1 MTQLVEE
8 LSIAIP
14 AAFNGDEYRARTE
27 ELEEEAKQR
36 EFQELNKLRE
46 EAAQQHVI
54 LIETPTGYAFAP
66 VDENNEVINADQFKK
81 MSEQEQLKIQEVIAN
96 LQQKLQKLLK
106 KFPAW
111 RKEAKQ
117 KLKALNRGVAE
128 LAVNHLIEDLK
139 NKYLD
144 YPAVLQYLEEAK
156 KYIVDHVRDFIPHRE
171 AVLPFLEMPVE
182 PNPFRHYQVNLL
194 VDHSENKAAPV
205 VYEDH
210 PNYAN
215 LLGRFDYQAHM
226 GSLWTDFTMIKPGA
240 LHRANGGYLILDAR
254 KLLLQPYAWE
264 SLKRVLQAG
273 EIRIE
278 SLERSL
284 SLISTTSLEPEKIPL
299 KVKIILLGDRM
310 LYYLLSFYDPE
321 FQDLFK
327 VAADFDESLPRDDSA
342 IKEYARYLATIVKRE
357 KLQPMTRQA
366 VARVIE
372 HSSRLVGDSEKL
384 STHLRSIS
392 DLLAEANY
400 WAESNGHAN
409 ILASDVQQAIDQK
422 IYRSDRVREKLY
434 ENIHRGIVMIDT
446 EGKVTGQV
454 NGLSVLQLGEFS
466 FGQLSR
472 ITATTRLGNG
482 KIVDIERETE
492 LGGAIHSKGV
502 MILSSFIAARYARQ
516 APFSMAASLV
526 FEQSYGHVDG
536 DSASLAELCV
546 ILSSLAQVPL
556 CQNLALTGS
565 VNQLG
570 QVQPI
575 GGVNEKI
582 EGFFDICSKKGLTG
596 DQGVII
602 PESNVM
608 HLMLR
613 QDVVDAAKAGRFHIH
628 AVSTVDQALQ
638 LLSQMEAGERDGQ
651 GEFPKDSFNG
661 RVDAQ
666 LQQFI
671 LSALENLAARNSR
684 LIETYH
690 ILTNAYG
697 IFWCYCFAKL

>member
-1 MTQLVEE
+1 MIR
-8 LSIAIP
+8 S
-14 AAFNGDEYRARTE
+14 
-27 ELEEEAKQR
+27 
-36 EFQELNKLRE
+36 
-46 EAAQQHVI
+46 
-54 LIETPTGYAFAP
+54 
-66 VDENNEVINADQFKK
+66 
-81 MSEQEQLKIQEVIAN
+81 
-96 LQQKLQKLLK
+96 
-106 KFPAW
+106 
-111 RKEAKQ
+111 
-117 KLKALNRGVAE
+117 
-128 LAVNHLIEDLK
+128 
-139 NKYLD
+139 
-144 YPAVLQYLEEAK
+144 
-156 KYIVDHVRDFIPHRE
+156 
-171 AVLPFLEMPVE
+171 
-182 PNPFRHYQVNLL
+182 FR
-194 VDHSENKAAPV
+194 
-205 VYEDH
+205 
-210 PNYAN
+210 
-215 LLGRFDYQAHM
+215 
-226 GSLWTDFTMIKPGA
+226 IC
-240 LHRANGGYLILDAR
+240 I
-254 KLLLQPYAWE
+254 
-264 SLKRVLQAG
+264 
-273 EIRIE
+273 
-278 SLERSL
+278 
-284 SLISTTSLEPEKIPL
+284 
-299 KVKIILLGDRM
+299 

-372 HSSRLVGDSEKL
+372 HSSWLVGDSEKL

-446 EGKVTGQV
+446 QGKVTGQV

-466 FGQLSR
+466 FGQPSR

-526 FEQSYGHVDG
+526 FEQSYGLVDG

-575 GGVNEKI
+575 GGVNKKI
-582 EGFFDICSKKGLTG
+582 DGFFDICSKKGLTG

-613 QDVVDAAKAGRFHIH
+613 QDVVDAEKAGRFHIH

-638 LLSQMEAGERDGQ
+638 LLSQMEAGERDAQ

-666 LQQFI
+666 LQQFTTI
-671 LSALENLAARNSR
+671 KQKFLKNEP
-684 LIETYH
+684 Y
-690 ILTNAYG
+690 
-697 IFWCYCFAKL
+697 AKLKIDFVCLNAAHPMDANDSQ

>member
-1 MTQLVEE
+1 MKNTLLDPESLYNACRFDGFEFETTDQLEDIDIVMGQDRAVESIRFGIRMAGGGFNIFALVPSGTGKLTAIRELVGFEAERQPIPPEWCYVNNFSQPTNPRALQFPPGRGKRFKEDMAQLVEE

-27 ELEEEAKQR
+27 ELEEEVKQR

-66 VDENNEVINADQFKK
+66 VNENNEVINADQFKK

-117 KLKALNRGVAE
+117 KLKALNREVAE

-171 AVLPFLEMPVE
+171 AVLPFLEMPAE

-284 SLISTTSLEPEKIPL
+284 SLISTTSLSLEPEKIPL
-299 KVKIILLGDRM
+299 KVKIILLGDRI
-310 LYYLLSFYDPE
+310 LY
-321 FQDLFK
+321 
-327 VAADFDESLPRDDSA
+327 
-342 IKEYARYLATIVKRE
+342 
-357 KLQPMTRQA
+357 
-366 VARVIE
+366 
-372 HSSRLVGDSEKL
+372 
-384 STHLRSIS
+384 
-392 DLLAEANY
+392 
-400 WAESNGHAN
+400 
-409 ILASDVQQAIDQK
+409 
-422 IYRSDRVREKLY
+422 
-434 ENIHRGIVMIDT
+434 
-446 EGKVTGQV
+446 
-454 NGLSVLQLGEFS
+454 
-466 FGQLSR
+466 
-472 ITATTRLGNG
+472 
-482 KIVDIERETE
+482 
-492 LGGAIHSKGV
+492 
-502 MILSSFIAARYARQ
+502 
-516 APFSMAASLV
+516 
-526 FEQSYGHVDG
+526 
-536 DSASLAELCV
+536 
-546 ILSSLAQVPL
+546 
-556 CQNLALTGS
+556 
-565 VNQLG
+565 
-570 QVQPI
+570 
-575 GGVNEKI
+575 
-582 EGFFDICSKKGLTG
+582 
-596 DQGVII
+596 
-602 PESNVM
+602 
-608 HLMLR
+608 
-613 QDVVDAAKAGRFHIH
+613 
-628 AVSTVDQALQ
+628 
-638 LLSQMEAGERDGQ
+638 
-651 GEFPKDSFNG
+651 
-661 RVDAQ
+661 
-666 LQQFI
+666 
-671 LSALENLAARNSR
+671 
-684 LIETYH
+684 
-690 ILTNAYG
+690 
-697 IFWCYCFAKL
+697 